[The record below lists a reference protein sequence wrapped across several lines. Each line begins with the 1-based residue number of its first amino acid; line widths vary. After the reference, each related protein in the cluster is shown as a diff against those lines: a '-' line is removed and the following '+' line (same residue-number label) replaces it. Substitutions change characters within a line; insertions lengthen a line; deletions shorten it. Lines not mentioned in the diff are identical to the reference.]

1 MQNMFLKQWWAVM
14 VEEPF
19 TTQEGLLNV
28 VSEAKVN
35 GFLCPSNFKIS
46 CGKEP
51 WEFTEIIYE
60 KMGKTALRVD
70 FTNKMG

>member
-1 MQNMFLKQWWAVM
+1 M

-51 WEFTEIIYE
+51 
-60 KMGKTALRVD
+60 
-70 FTNKMG
+70 